1 MPAAIGRTPP
11 DGLPQQQ
18 PNSLVELLNEII
30 ARRGYRN
37 LTELSRHTT
46 VPYKTLWAWSKGSR
60 NTKRPPSVIV
70 LRKFA
75 EDMSLPES
83 VVFRA
88 AGRTYTDPGALDE
101 ESLELVDRF
110 KTLPPDD
117 QARLMR
123 IVALFRAM
131 TPAQRVIAEGVVR
144 GITSTDGTS

>member
-1 MPAAIGRTPP
+1 MPAATGPTPT
-11 DGLPQQQ
+11 DGFSQQQ
-18 PNSLVELLNEII
+18 PNSLAELLRQIMD
-30 ARRGYRN
+30 RRGYRK
-37 LTELSRHTT
+37 LTEVAEQTT
-46 VPYKTLWAWSKGSR
+46 VPYKTLWSWHNGSR
-60 NTKRPPSVIV
+60 NAKRPPSVTV

-88 AGRTYTDPGALDE
+88 AGRTYTDPGVLDE

-144 GITSTDGTS
+144 GIMSTDSPS